1 MLLQKE
7 CQFISKV
14 IDRHLKHANSMH
26 TEAWPI
32 GSFGF
37 TTIEDNLNIHE
48 DPYVI
53 MHQAV
58 KCFGRFSNLLRHIK
72 MCYFYNNNT
81 HIGYIKFWSL
91 AELPIILMGILD
103 SLWDSMRTKSYF
115 HPLCGILK
123 SVKRARFFI

>member
-1 MLLQKE
+1 MNIQVRELSILAKYAKTQILNKNGINILWK
-7 CQFISKV
+7 CQTDSNATLERMSISKV
-14 IDRHLKHANSMH
+14 IDRHLKHANLMH

-72 MCYFYNNNT
+72 MCYFYNNL
-81 HIGYIKFWSL
+81 HGVY
-91 AELPIILMGILD
+91 
-103 SLWDSMRTKSYF
+103 
-115 HPLCGILK
+115 
-123 SVKRARFFI
+123 RFSSFC